1 MTTRT
6 SVREQLG
13 SWIRPIPEMSA
24 SAFYL
29 RCLWVVVQLVA
40 AYCFANEASP
50 FFYQQF

>member
-1 MTTRT
+1 MNTRT
-6 SVREQLG
+6 SLRYGLG
-13 SWIRPIPEMSA
+13 NWIQPIPEMSA
-24 SAFYL
+24 SEYYL